1 MNADELAERI
11 TRQEARR
18 KKAEGE
24 RRGSLWATVARVGTL
39 GWMIALPIAGGALLG
54 HAVDRWLGT
63 GITWSLALL
72 TLGLAA
78 GGYALW
84 SEVRKV
90 G

>member
-1 MNADELAERI
+1 MNDDDLADRI
-11 TRQEARR
+11 ARQDARR
-18 KKAEGE
+18 KHAAGQ
-24 RRGSLWATVARVGTL
+24 RRGSLWAQVARVGTL

-54 HAVDRWLGT
+54 HFLDRWLGT

-72 TLGLAA
+72 MVGLAT

-90 G
+90 S

>member
-1 MNADELAERI
+1 MNPDELANRI
-11 TRQEARR
+11 AQQDARR
-18 KKAEGE
+18 KKAQGE
-24 RRGSLWATVARVGTL
+24 RRGSLWAHVARVGSL

-54 HAVDRWLGT
+54 HAIDRWLGT

-72 TLGLAA
+72 TVGLAA